1 MKMKEIEKGVK
12 VEERQS
18 EREEE
23 RKIERVKEWKRE
35 RDRERERRVKVFPS
49 KHLSWKVLI
58 KLFQVMFKILK
69 LWVNH
74 VEYLCNSVFVLYFL
88 QGV

>member
-23 RKIERVKEWKRE
+23 RKIERVKE
-35 RDRERERRVKVFPS
+35 
-49 KHLSWKVLI
+49 
-58 KLFQVMFKILK
+58 
-69 LWVNH
+69 
-74 VEYLCNSVFVLYFL
+74 
-88 QGV
+88 